1 MGFYAFETESVNQ
14 RGEIV
19 VTGIWTNIVRA

>member
-1 MGFYAFETESVNQ
+1 MGFYVFETESVNQ
-14 RGEIV
+14 RGETV